1 MTPPKV
7 NAEYKENVRQSIIFR
22 AMFEFAKKGFFQ
34 TRMDDIVTNRISK
47 GTIYNYFN
55 SKTEL
60 YIVVQEELRKRWGQ
74 ATQMSTVTPMTAT
87 DSLVQYIKRIVK
99 TLGEV
104 PVADRRGIFET
115 IGIAINYEDKRIF
128 ETIKENVKNYNNITR
143 ELIKR
148 GKDAGEF
155 KGEVDEE
162 FLSNVFLSFM
172 QGFQLLSILME
183 KEYNWDAMGDLVAKW
198 ILEEVKK

>member
-7 NAEYKENVRQSIIFR
+7 NAEYKENVRQSIIYR

-60 YIVVQEELRKRWGQ
+60 YMAVQEELRKRWGQ
-74 ATQMSTVTPMTAT
+74 ATQISNVTPMTAT

-104 PVADRRGIFET
+104 PVADRRGVFET

-128 ETIKENVKNYNNITR
+128 ETIKENVKNYNNVTR

-155 KGEVDEE
+155 KDDVDEE

-172 QGFQLLSILME
+172 HGFQLLSILME
-183 KEYNWDAMGDLVAKW
+183 KEYNWDAMGDLVARW
-198 ILEEVKK
+198 IIEEVKK

>member
-7 NAEYKENVRQSIIFR
+7 NADYKENVRQSIIFR
-22 AMFEFAKKGFFQ
+22 AMFEFAKNGFFQ
-34 TRMDDIVTNRISK
+34 TRMDDIVTDRISK

-104 PVADRRGIFET
+104 PVADRRGVFET

-148 GKDAGEF
+148 GKEAGEF
-155 KGEVDEE
+155 
-162 FLSNVFLSFM
+162 
-172 QGFQLLSILME
+172 
-183 KEYNWDAMGDLVAKW
+183 
-198 ILEEVKK
+198 